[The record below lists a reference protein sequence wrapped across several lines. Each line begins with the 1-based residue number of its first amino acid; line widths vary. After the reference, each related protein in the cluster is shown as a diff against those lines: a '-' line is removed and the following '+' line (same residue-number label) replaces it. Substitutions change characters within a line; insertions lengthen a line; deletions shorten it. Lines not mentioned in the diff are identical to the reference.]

1 MLTMRQEQVEAFRQH
16 HLQNF
21 EDQMVGHLQ
30 KFAPMHWP
38 VIGEPI
44 GREVIRLGIE
54 QAAKYGFTNRGPVR
68 FYIELMFM
76 FGSYFDTD
84 PQYPWIA
91 AALHDPADID
101 QMVRADNLYDDV
113 KDYWEAVAGPENEYV
128 FQALRRL
135 SQARS
140 GDYIKDAMPL
150 EECFLQGLR
159 EIYPQKCEYL
169 GDRSLHAFI
178 QNGLALAGTHGFSS
192 PDSAALMVALGFFLG
207 HGCTRDPLH
216 GWIGRRL
223 GDKRLT
229 SADERSQEIHSKGML
244 YLNHVLNSRAQQP

>member
-84 PQYPWIA
+84 PQYPWISALLNDA
-91 AALHDPADID
+91 ANID
-101 QMVRADNLYDDV
+101 QMARADNVYDYV
-113 KDYWEAVAGPENEYV
+113 KDYWQAVAGPDNE
-128 FQALRRL
+128 FTFNALRRL
-135 SQARS
+135 RQARV
-140 GDYIKDAMPL
+140 GDYMKVGTPL
-150 EECFLQGLR
+150 EECFLRGLK
-159 EIYPQKCEYL
+159 EIYPQKCERL
-169 GDRSLHAFI
+169 GDRPLNAFI
-178 QNGLALAGTHGFSS
+178 QDSLILANTYGFSS
-192 PDSAALMVALGFFLG
+192 SESAAVMVALGFFLG
-207 HGCTRDPLH
+207 HGFTRDPLH
-216 GWIGRRL
+216 PWIGRRL
-223 GDKRLT
+223 GDKRL
-229 SADERSQEIHSKGML
+229 SNANKKSEEIHSKAML
-244 YLNHVLNSRAQQP
+244 TSTTS